1 MIPAEF
7 FFLRPLWLLLIIP
20 MVILLSLLLRRSRNG
35 YSSAWNH
42 LVDAHLLKHLTVQ
55 KTGVSNSPWLLAAL
69 GAGLL
74 GAIVAMAGPTWQ
86 KNDMPS
92 FKSQDPA
99 IIVLSM
105 AQSMNAEDIS
115 PNRLTRAGHKVRDIL
130 ARSKGGDLGFIIY
143 SDRPFVASPLTS
155 DIRVIEEML
164 PELSPDLMPVLGNR
178 LDFAIREAGELL
190 AQSGTPRGN
199 IIVIAD
205 DLGQRPELSLDAAQ
219 QVESMGYRVNVLGI
233 GTLAGGSLQT
243 ASGRLIRDRDNQPV
257 ITRLAETDLAELAN
271 AGAGTYARLSPDN
284 ADVDRLFPLVDAS
297 IMAPEQAA
305 EALQVD
311 AWNDMGYWLLII
323 PVLLAPLAF
332 RRGVLM
338 LLPLSFALVAL
349 PQSQTAEAGWS
360 DLWQTPDQ
368 QAAGVFQQGDFAAAA
383 NTFDDPEWKASA
395 LYKAGQYDQAKE
407 LFAAAEASNRDFNRG
422 NSLAQLGKLEAAIE
436 AYDQALEI
444 APDDTDAT
452 FNRELVAKLLEQQQQ
467 QGQEQEEQQ
476 SDQGDQDQQQQSG
489 QGDQPDKQQ
498 QSAQDQQG
506 GQQQQ
511 DGGQPDPGES
521 QQSESAGDGSE
532 QGETAG
538 NQQETQP
545 QGGDQD
551 QDQAGD
557 QAKNQ
562 GHKPDQQAESK
573 AQAQAGED
581 QADAQPQQ
589 AKGAAADE
597 RSSSAE
603 QPSAGSAGKP
613 EAEQTARQSNGEPGN
628 GEPRDQPG
636 KEGEQANSAS
646 TGANSEERSA
656 FRKAMDAL
664 LQGNGDVAPQEQR
677 QEPAQSASADAG
689 ISEFDQTREQQLRAV
704 PDDASGL
711 LKARIRQYY
720 QRLRG
725 AQ

>member
-35 YSSAWNH
+35 DSGAWNH

-55 KTGVSNSPWLLAAL
+55 KTGVSNSPWLLAVL

-74 GAIVAMAGPTWQ
+74 GAVVAMAGPAWQ
-86 KNDMPS
+86 KNEMPS

-243 ASGRLIRDRDNQPV
+243 ASGQLIRDLDNQPV
-257 ITRLAETDLAELAN
+257 ITRLAEADLAELAN
-271 AGAGTYARLSPDN
+271 VGAGTYARLSLDN
-284 ADVDRLFPLVDAS
+284 ADIDRLFPLVDAS
-297 IMAPEQAA
+297 IMAPERAA

-383 NTFDDPEWKASA
+383 NTFDNPEWKASA
-395 LYKAGQYDQAKE
+395 LYKAGQYDQAE
-407 LFAAAEASNRDFNRG
+407 GLFAAAEASNRDFNRG
-422 NSLAQLGKLEAAIE
+422 NSLAQLGELEAAIE

-467 QGQEQEEQQ
+467 QQGQEQEEQQ
-476 SDQGDQDQQQQSG
+476 SDQGDQDQDQEQEQQSG

-511 DGGQPDPGES
+511 DGGQADSGES

-532 QGETAG
+532 QSETAG
-538 NQQETQP
+538 NQQETQS
-545 QGGDQD
+545 QGGD

-562 GHKPDQQAESK
+562 GHKP
-573 AQAQAGED
+573 
-581 QADAQPQQ
+581 
-589 AKGAAADE
+589 
-597 RSSSAE
+597 E

-613 EAEQTARQSNGEPGN
+613 ETEQTARQSNGEPGDS
-628 GEPRDQPG
+628 EPRDQAG

-664 LQGNGDVAPQEQR
+664 LQGNGDEAPQEQ
-677 QEPAQSASADAG
+677 QPEPAQSASADAG